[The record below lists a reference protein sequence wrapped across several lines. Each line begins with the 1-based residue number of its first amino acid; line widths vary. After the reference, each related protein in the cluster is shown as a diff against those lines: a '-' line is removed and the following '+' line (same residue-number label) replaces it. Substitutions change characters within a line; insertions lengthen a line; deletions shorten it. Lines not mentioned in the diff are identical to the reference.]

1 MNKLSLFLKTA
12 RILNLFMLAF
22 VQYIVLSCFVQK
34 FTYLLYASTVLSTI
48 LIAFG
53 AYMLNDANDVEI
65 DRHNDK
71 LKWVNNE
78 NQSKAKALGF
88 GSIGVGLL
96 IGLSL
101 SYTTSMALFLYY
113 FFASVILISY
123 AYSLSKYKFA
133 GNLLI
138 SAVVAMAILLSFYL
152 GVNHAAFTRK
162 FYSFNELGV
171 WVYAGIAFLLNW
183 IREIVK
189 DMEDIE
195 GDLRGKRKSLAI
207 ILGTRSSKSIVILVL
222 VFFLAIF
229 CLWIYKYQNVQLEVY
244 LAVLLSLAVAN
255 IIQIIRS
262 KVKEDYKLA
271 SVLIKTL
278 MLIGLLLPFSEIL

>member
-34 FTYLLYASTVLSTI
+34 FTYLLYTSTVLSTI

-113 FFASVILISY
+113 FFASVILIS
-123 AYSLSKYKFA
+123 
-133 GNLLI
+133 
-138 SAVVAMAILLSFYL
+138 
-152 GVNHAAFTRK
+152 
-162 FYSFNELGV
+162 
-171 WVYAGIAFLLNW
+171 
-183 IREIVK
+183 
-189 DMEDIE
+189 
-195 GDLRGKRKSLAI
+195 
-207 ILGTRSSKSIVILVL
+207 
-222 VFFLAIF
+222 
-229 CLWIYKYQNVQLEVY
+229 
-244 LAVLLSLAVAN
+244 
-255 IIQIIRS
+255 
-262 KVKEDYKLA
+262 
-271 SVLIKTL
+271 
-278 MLIGLLLPFSEIL
+278 